1 MNYQGDDEF
10 LRGIGVKPLGTP
22 KRRLQTTDMRRHQ
35 QELIEKAL
43 SVEDASYKH
52 QVRVSNEE
60 QIEMLGA
67 ELDTLKERLRLR
79 GLALSIAASL
89 LIWWTVI
96 EIIRTVYG
104 FVQ

>member
-22 KRRLQTTDMRRHQ
+22 KRRLVSREWID
-35 QELIEKAL
+35 KAL

-52 QVRVSNEE
+52 QVRASDEE